1 MTMTRKLFLLLC
13 LGMMTLGMTAQKSV
27 EQRINVIRQAYANRQ
42 NLMQNQPYDGD
53 TEKVGQMT
61 IAYNRMFPGT
71 GLACFNNTYYW
82 TDDNNEEYMLK
93 PVIYFAVQRS
103 TMNSGIYHSY
113 REFLYD
119 PETEEPM
126 FMLVTTQRGDDGK
139 RLEYRFYF
147 DKGKLIRQTPDKIEP
162 VGDDEVWPG
171 IEVDNDGHA
180 SVAQLLN
187 EFEFHRKNFHNN
199 IETYAW

>member
-1 MTMTRKLFLLLC
+1 MTRKLFLLLC

-147 DKGKLIRQTPDKIEP
+147 DKGKLIRQTPAKIEP

-180 SVAQLLN
+180 IVAQLLN

>member
-1 MTMTRKLFLLLC
+1 MTRKLFLLLC

>member
-1 MTMTRKLFLLLC
+1 MTRKLFLLLC
-13 LGMMTLGMTAQKSV
+13 LGMMTLGMTAQQSV

>member
-1 MTMTRKLFLLLC
+1 MTRKLFLLLC
-13 LGMMTLGMTAQKSV
+13 LGMMTLGMTAQQSV

-42 NLMQNQPYDGD
+42 NLMQDQPYDGD

-147 DKGKLIRQTPDKIEP
+147 DKGKLIRQTPAKIEP

-180 SVAQLLN
+180 SVAQLLS

>member
-1 MTMTRKLFLLLC
+1 MTRKLFLLLC

-42 NLMQNQPYDGD
+42 NLMQDQPYDGD
-53 TEKVGQMT
+53 TQKVGQMT

-180 SVAQLLN
+180 SVAQLLS
-187 EFEFHRKNFHNN
+187 EFEFHRENFHNN

>member
-1 MTMTRKLFLLLC
+1 MTRKLFLLLC

-147 DKGKLIRQTPDKIEP
+147 DKGKLIRQTPAKIEP

>member
-1 MTMTRKLFLLLC
+1 MRKLLIVLTMSC
-13 LGMMTLGMTAQKSV
+13 IPWAATAGDVAERV
-27 EQRINVIRQAYANRQ
+27 EYIRGQYAARLA
-42 NLMQNQPYDGD
+42 LMQNQPFDD
-53 TEKVGQMT
+53 VKTEQLST
-61 IAYNRMFPGT
+61 EYARMYPGT
-71 GLACFNNTYYW
+71 GLARFATTYYW
-82 TDDNNEEYMLK
+82 TDDENEDYMLK

-147 DKGKLIRQTPDKIEP
+147 DKGKLIRQTPAKIEP

-199 IETYAW
+199 VDTYSWQ

>member
-1 MTMTRKLFLLLC
+1 MTRKLFLLLC
-13 LGMMTLGMTAQKSV
+13 LGMMTLGMTAQQSV

-147 DKGKLIRQTPDKIEP
+147 DKGKLIRQTPAKIEP

>member
-1 MTMTRKLFLLLC
+1 MDRKLILILSMAL
-13 LGMMTLGMTAQKSV
+13 MALGMTAQNSV
-27 EQRINVIRQAYANRQ
+27 EQRVNVIRQAYANRL
-42 NLMQNQPYDGD
+42 NLMQNQPYDD
-53 TEKVGQMT
+53 DSDKIGQMT

-180 SVAQLLN
+180 NVAQLLN

-199 IETYAW
+199 VDTYSWE